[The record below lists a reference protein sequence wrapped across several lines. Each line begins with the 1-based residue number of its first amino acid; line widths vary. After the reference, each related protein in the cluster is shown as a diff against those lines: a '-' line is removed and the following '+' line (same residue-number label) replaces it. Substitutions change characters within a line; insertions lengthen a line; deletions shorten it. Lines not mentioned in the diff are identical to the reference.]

1 MSARRIAARYAK
13 SLLDFGNEQ
22 GQLETIAQDMKWFLE
37 AVKNRDLL
45 NLLKSPIVSQ
55 GKKRDIFEAIFGKS
69 LSKTTNTFFN
79 IILNKGREAI
89 IPEIASEFDVQYKAL
104 NHVSSVKLT
113 TASPLSSEVVKE
125 IESKL
130 LASNAT
136 DEKVEL
142 ETAVNPDLIGGYV
155 IEIGDKLYDDSIAHK
170 LNKLKKEFSDN
181 KYVKSY

>member
-22 GQLETIAQDMKWFLE
+22 GQLETISKDMKWFLE
-37 AVKNRDLL
+37 AVKNKDLL

-55 GKKRDIFEAIFGKS
+55 GKKRDIFEAIFGKN

-79 IILNKGREAI
+79 IILNKGRESI
-89 IPEIASEFDVQYKAL
+89 IPEIASEFDVQYKAF

-113 TASPLSSEVVKE
+113 TASPLSEEAVNQIK
-125 IESKL
+125 SKL

-155 IEIGDKLYDDSIAHK
+155 IEIGDKLFDDSVAHK

-181 KYVKSY
+181 KYVKTL

>member
-13 SLLDFGNEQ
+13 SLIDYGNEQ
-22 GQLETIAQDMKWFLE
+22 GQLDTIAEDMKWFLE
-37 AVKNRDLL
+37 AVKNKDLL

-55 GKKRDIFEAIFGKS
+55 SKKRDIFEAIFGKN
-69 LSKTTNTFFN
+69 LSKTTNTFFD
-79 IILNKGREAI
+79 IILNKGRESI
-89 IPEIASEFDVQYKAL
+89 IPEIASEFDVQYKVL

-113 TASPLSSEVVKE
+113 TAAPLSDEVVAQIK
-125 IESKL
+125 SKL

-136 DEKVEL
+136 DDKVEL

>member
-13 SLLDFGNEQ
+13 SLIDFGNEQ
-22 GQLETIAQDMKWFLE
+22 GQLETIAADMKWFLE
-37 AVKNRDLL
+37 AVKNKDLL

-55 GKKRDIFEAIFGKS
+55 SKKRDIFEAIFGKS

-89 IPEIASEFDVQYKAL
+89 IPEIASEFDVQYKSL

-113 TASPLSSEVVKE
+113 TASALTEEAINQIKD
-125 IESKL
+125 KL
-130 LASNAT
+130 LSSNAT

-142 ETAVNPDLIGGYV
+142 ETAVNPDLIGGFV

-181 KYVKSY
+181 KYVKAY

>member
-13 SLLDFGNEQ
+13 SIIDFGNEQ
-22 GQLETIAQDMKWFLE
+22 GQLETIAADMEWILE

-55 GKKRDIFEAIFGKS
+55 GKKRDIFKAIFEKN

-79 IILNKGREAI
+79 IVLTKGREAI
-89 IPEIASEFDVQYKAL
+89 IPEIASEFDVQYRSL

-113 TASPLSSEVVKE
+113 TASPLTDEMIKA
-125 IESKL
+125 IEAKL

-181 KYVKSY
+181 KYVKAF

>member
-1 MSARRIAARYAK
+1 MSARRIASRYAK
-13 SLLDFGNEQ
+13 SLIDFGNEQ
-22 GQLETIAQDMKWFLE
+22 GQLEALATDMKWFQE
-37 AVKNRDLL
+37 AVKNKDLL

-55 GKKRDIFEAIFGKS
+55 GKKRDIFEAVFSKN

-89 IPEIASEFDVQYKAL
+89 IPEIASEFNIQYKSM

-113 TASPLSSEVVKE
+113 TASPLSAEAVKA
-125 IESKL
+125 IEDKL
-130 LASNAT
+130 LASDVT
-136 DEKVEL
+136 DQKVEL

-155 IEIGDKLYDDSIAHK
+155 IEIGDRLYDDSIAHK

-181 KYVKSY
+181 QYVKAY